1 MAILYQNYSEESGR
15 AEFHTFLGLY
25 DLNADTWIYNEGPVN
40 TLESGGVALYPAKLV
55 DDRIYCA
62 AGSTIAC
69 FEVATGS
76 LIWKRE
82 LPGEIWSSGFTIS
95 DGICAVNCE
104 DYNMYGLDE
113 NTGTTKWSFRTTQH
127 CTPLEG
133 RVVNGVVY
141 FVGGSDKSLFAVD
154 LREGKIIWKLDAERM
169 VDDVSFFKKMLYVQ
183 QPTETEP
190 GKIIAQAGSTAM
202 CIDAHR

>member
-1 MAILYQNYSEESGR
+1 
-15 AEFHTFLGLY
+15 
-25 DLNADTWIYNEGPVN
+25 
-40 TLESGGVALYPAKLV
+40 
-55 DDRIYCA
+55 
-62 AGSTIAC
+62 
-69 FEVATGS
+69 
-76 LIWKRE
+76 
-82 LPGEIWSSGFTIS
+82 
-95 DGICAVNCE
+95 
-104 DYNMYGLDE
+104 
-113 NTGTTKWSFRTTQH
+113 
-127 CTPLEG
+127 
-133 RVVNGVVY
+133 VVNGVVY